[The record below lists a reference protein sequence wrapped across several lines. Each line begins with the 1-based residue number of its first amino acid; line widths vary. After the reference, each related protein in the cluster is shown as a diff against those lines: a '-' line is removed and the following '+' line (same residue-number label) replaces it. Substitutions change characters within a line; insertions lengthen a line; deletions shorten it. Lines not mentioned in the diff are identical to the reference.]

1 MNGHSQSSNRADVRP
16 HVVIIGGG
24 FAGLNAARAFKGK
37 DVRVTVLDRKN
48 HHTFQPLL
56 YQVALAALS
65 PAEIASPI
73 RTAVRGQKNV
83 EVVIG
88 TADGF
93 DLDRRVVRLEEG
105 IEVSYDYLIVATGAT
120 HSYFGHPEWAKIA
133 PGLKS
138 LEDATEIRRRIL
150 LAFELSERES
160 LLEGM
165 QRPINFVVVGA
176 GPTGVELSGAIAEI
190 SQHVLK
196 TDFRGIDPRRARVV
210 LLEGGPRVLPSYTED
225 LSSKAQKQ
233 LEELGVEVHT
243 GTMVT
248 NIEPG
253 VVHAGDKKIDAAVI
267 LWAAGVQASHLGKA
281 LGSPTDRSGRVVVDN
296 RLNIPGHPEVFVLG
310 DLARFE
316 QDGAPLPGVAQVAI
330 QTGKYSAAEIVRR
343 IGNQPSRTFHYHD
356 KGSMAT
362 IGRARGIAQIGK
374 THLSGFPAWFA
385 WLCIHLVFLIGYR
398 NRVAVLLDWMWQ
410 YLSWQSGA
418 RLITGSD
425 NLPGW
430 HEQRRVLD
438 DKVEEVQKVG

>member
-281 LGSPTDRSGRVVVDN
+281 LGSPTDRSGRVLVDD

-330 QTGKYSAAEIVRR
+330 QTGKYAAAEIVRR

-374 THLSGFPAWFA
+374 THLSGLPAWFA

>member
-1 MNGHSQSSNRADVRP
+1 MNSHTQSSKPADVRP

-37 DVRVTVLDRKN
+37 DVCVTLLDRKN

-83 EVVIG
+83 EVLIG

-93 DLDRRVVRLEEG
+93 ELDRRVIRLKEG

-160 LLEGM
+160 LLEGI

-196 TDFRGIDPRRARVV
+196 TDFRGTDPRRARVI
-210 LLEGGPRVLPSYTED
+210 LLEGGPRVLASYSED
-225 LSSKAQKQ
+225 LSAKAQKQ

-243 GTMVT
+243 STMVT
-248 NIEPG
+248 NLEPG
-253 VVHAGDKKIDAAVI
+253 VVHVGEKKIDAAVI

-281 LGSPTDRSGRVVVDN
+281 LGSPTDRSGRVLVDD

-310 DLARFE
+310 DLAHFE

-330 QTGKYSAAEIVRR
+330 QTGKYAAAEIVRR
-343 IGNQPSRTFHYHD
+343 IGNQPSRVFHYHD

-362 IGRARGIAQIGK
+362 IGRARGIGQIGK

-430 HEQRRVLD
+430 RQHHAA
-438 DKVEEVQKVG
+438 EEKLPEEQKVG

>member
-1 MNGHSQSSNRADVRP
+1 MNSQNQISNTATLRP

-24 FAGLNAARAFKGK
+24 FAGLNAARAFRGK
-37 DVRVTVLDRKN
+37 DVRVTLLDRKN

-73 RTAVRGQKNV
+73 RTTVREQKNV

-88 TADGF
+88 TADNF
-93 DLDRRVVRLEEG
+93 DLDRRGVRLQEG
-105 IEVSYDYLIVATGAT
+105 LEVNYDYLVVATGAT

-196 TDFRGIDPRRARVV
+196 TDFRGTDPRRARVI
-210 LLEGGPRVLPSYTED
+210 LLEGGPRVLASYSED
-225 LSSKAQKQ
+225 LSAKAQKQ

-243 GTMVT
+243 GTLVT
-248 NIEPG
+248 NLEPG
-253 VVHAGDKKIDAAVI
+253 VVHVGDKKIDAAVI
-267 LWAAGVQASHLGKA
+267 LWAAGVQASHLGRA
-281 LGSPTDRSGRVVVDN
+281 LGSQTDRSGRVLVNDH
-296 RLNIPGHPEVFVLG
+296 LNIPGHPEVFVLG
-310 DLARFE
+310 DLARLE
-316 QDGAPLPGVAQVAI
+316 QGGAPLPGVAQVAI
-330 QTGKYSAAEIVRR
+330 QMGKYAAAEIVRR
-343 IGNQPSRTFHYHD
+343 TRDQTGPAFHYHD

-385 WLCIHLVFLIGYR
+385 WLCIHLIFLIGYR
-398 NRVAVLLDWMWQ
+398 NRFAVLLDWMWQ

-418 RLITGSD
+418 RLITGNA

-430 HEQRRVLD
+430 HEQHTVEE
-438 DKVEEVQKVG
+438 KVEEAQKAG

>member
-1 MNGHSQSSNRADVRP
+1 MNSQTQSSKAASGRP

-24 FAGLNAARAFKGK
+24 FGGLNAALAFAGKG
-37 DVRVTVLDRKN
+37 VHVTLLDRKN

-73 RTAVRGQKNV
+73 RTAVRKQKNI

-88 TADGF
+88 NASGF
-93 DLDRRVVRLEEG
+93 DLNRRIVRLDEG
-105 IEVSYDYLIVATGAT
+105 FEVSYDYLIVAVGAT
-120 HSYFGHPEWAKIA
+120 HSYFDHPEWAEIA

-138 LEDATEIRRRIL
+138 LEDATELRRRIL

-165 QRPINFVVVGA
+165 QCPVNFVVVGG

-196 TDFRGIDPRRARVV
+196 ADFHGTDPRRARVI
-210 LLEGGPRVLPSYTED
+210 LLEGGPRVLASYTED
-225 LSSKAQKQ
+225 LSAKAQKQ

-243 GTMVT
+243 STMVT
-248 NIEPG
+248 NLEPG
-253 VVHAGDKKIDAAVI
+253 VVHVGDKKIDAAVI
-267 LWAAGVQASHLGKA
+267 LWAAGVQASHLGSS
-281 LGSPTDRSGRVVVDN
+281 LDCQTDRNGRVLADAH
-296 RLNIPGHPEVFVLG
+296 LNIAGHPEVFVVG
-310 DLARFE
+310 DLAHFV
-316 QDGAPLPGVAQVAI
+316 QDGATLPGVAQVAI
-330 QTGKYSAAEIVRR
+330 QMGKYAAAEIVRR
-343 IGNQPSRTFHYHD
+343 IKNQTSRPFHYHD

-418 RLITGSD
+418 RLITGSEK
-425 NLPGW
+425 LPGW
-430 HEQRRVLD
+430 HQHHRAEE
-438 DKVEEVQKVG
+438 KVEEVQKVG